1 MNRPRKLSH
10 PESEVTKLK
19 VLWRD
24 ALPEA
29 EQDYWR
35 EQFASTR
42 TLLNLREELQSKY
55 NIKLTH
61 NEQLRRFCH
70 WVEDEDL
77 RKEQADDVACDRAE
91 LEGQGLTGKQLRD
104 ELVRRMKERALARG
118 DFKLGEAAVRLDLRA
133 ESVGIHDRWLALQVR
148 KVDVMA
154 KSVERETRPG
164 GLTPEV
170 LRQIEKDLRL
180 M

>member
-1 MNRPRKLSH
+1 MNKPRKLSH

-19 VLWRD
+19 LLWNDR
-24 ALPEA
+24 LSEA
-29 EQDYWR
+29 ERDYWR
-35 EQFASTR
+35 EQFASAR
-42 TLLNLREELQSKY
+42 SQLRLREELQGKY
-55 NIKLTH
+55 NIKLEHDT
-61 NEQLRRFCH
+61 QLRRFRR
-70 WVEDEDL
+70 WVQEEDL

-91 LEGQGLTGKQLRD
+91 LEGQGLDDQQLRD

-154 KSVERETRPG
+154 KEIELDAQPG

-170 LRQIEKDLRL
+170 LRQIEKDLKL